1 MADKTYKSI
10 TRPYNNFLTRETDDS
25 SSNSFSSPP
34 TASNGAASSSSASS
48 SSSSNGS
55 VETMPV
61 RSDGNIG
68 DVWIKNFIR
77 SENWKPKRIGFYID
91 GRSGVAEFSKVFV
104 NGEVQAESG
113 WFGGES
119 GWMISHGTIKD
130 VAGVVGLSS
139 LVTLSDDVRFW
150 AGDVNPLVA
159 PFYVTKS
166 GVIAAS
172 SGTVGGCAL
181 SPTSI
186 GSSYFVSGP
195 LGFGWNVSNSGTAE
209 FQNVSIRGVIRT
221 SVFEKDTISA
231 VNGLVMI
238 SKADVLASDMTALN
252 TSTVTITGET
262 TFVANEVVRIKDGV
276 DDEWMLVTDASGAP
290 IYTVT
295 RDLAGSYVSD
305 VNPTWKKGTAVVSM
319 GVGAGSKTGF
329 VLLDSSS
336 AYSPFVDVYGRN
348 SNTYSDYSLHGR
360 FGWLKGITDADVGLA
375 TTDVWG
381 LYTDN
386 AYIKGVIV
394 ANTGYIGGNTG
405 WVIEAG
411 RMRDVA
417 GVVGMSSVITAGD
430 DIRFWAGHATMA
442 SAPFRVTESGALVA
456 TMATISG
463 SITATTGSI
472 GGWTVDADS
481 IKDVAGVVGLSSAV
495 TAGDDIRFWAGD
507 AIAASAPFRVTE
519 AGALVATSATVTGVI
534 NATSGKFG
542 TSTNY
547 WSVGATGL
555 RAVSASADVIIAY
568 GKTDF
573 GQDSTA
579 GFMLGY
585 DFSASAAKF
594 EVGSSASNMI
604 KYDGATL
611 SIRGSLNAD
620 DITAGTISGRTVKA
634 TGGAVDVWLDS
645 ADGQLKF
652 YSGST
657 KVGYVTGYNDGTHG
671 GSVEIQADNY
681 LHLKANKWLQVN
693 YNATGGSGEYL
704 IYNENTLVF
713 KLDDA
718 NNAFFAGSIQCGA
731 IIAGSSAVGCGAIT
745 STSDIR
751 CGGTFKSSDNSS
763 GIDTS
768 FYSLHWM
775 GQGGDKAIRYTR
787 KTVTVKDGLITA
799 LSAVSDWITPE
810 AI

>member
-1 MADKTYKSI
+1 
-10 TRPYNNFLTRETDDS
+10 
-25 SSNSFSSPP
+25 
-34 TASNGAASSSSASS
+34 
-48 SSSSNGS
+48 
-55 VETMPV
+55 
-61 RSDGNIG
+61 
-68 DVWIKNFIR
+68 
-77 SENWKPKRIGFYID
+77 
-91 GRSGVAEFSKVFV
+91 
-104 NGEVQAESG
+104 
-113 WFGGES
+113 
-119 GWMISHGTIKD
+119 
-130 VAGVVGLSS
+130 
-139 LVTLSDDVRFW
+139 
-150 AGDVNPLVA
+150 
-159 PFYVTKS
+159 
-166 GVIAAS
+166 
-172 SGTVGGCAL
+172 
-181 SPTSI
+181 
-186 GSSYFVSGP
+186 
-195 LGFGWNVSNSGTAE
+195 
-209 FQNVSIRGVIRT
+209 
-221 SVFEKDTISA
+221 
-231 VNGLVMI
+231 
-238 SKADVLASDMTALN
+238 
-252 TSTVTITGET
+252 
-262 TFVANEVVRIKDGV
+262 
-276 DDEWMLVTDASGAP
+276 
-290 IYTVT
+290 
-295 RDLAGSYVSD
+295 
-305 VNPTWKKGTAVVSM
+305 
-319 GVGAGSKTGF
+319 
-329 VLLDSSS
+329 
-336 AYSPFVDVYGRN
+336 VDVYGRN

-360 FGWLKGITDADVGLA
+360 FGWLKGITDADVGLS

-417 GVVGMSSVITAGD
+417 GVVGLSSVITAGD

-472 GGWTVDADS
+472 GGWIVDADS
-481 IKDVAGVVGLSSAV
+481 IKDVAGVVGLSSAI

-507 AIAASAPFRVTE
+507 AIASSAPFRVTE

-693 YNATGGSGEYL
+693 YNATGGTGEYL
-704 IYNENTLVF
+704 IYNESTLVF
-713 KLDDA
+713 SLNDA

-787 KTVTVKDGLITA
+787 KTVTVKDGLVTA
-799 LSAVSDWITPE
+799 LSAESGWITPE

>member
-1 MADKTYKSI
+1 
-10 TRPYNNFLTRETDDS
+10 
-25 SSNSFSSPP
+25 
-34 TASNGAASSSSASS
+34 
-48 SSSSNGS
+48 
-55 VETMPV
+55 MPV
-61 RSDGNIG
+61 KSDGGIG
-68 DVWIKNFIR
+68 DVWIRNFIR
-77 SENWKPKRIGFYID
+77 SESWKPKKIGFYID

-104 NGEVQAESG
+104 NGEIQAETGLIGGLNG
-113 WFGGES
+113 WVIGP
-119 GWMISHGTIKD
+119 GTIKD

-139 LVTLSDDVRFW
+139 VVTLSDDVRFW
-150 AGDVNPLVA
+150 AGNVDPLLA
-159 PFYVTKS
+159 PFSVTKT
-166 GVIAAS
+166 GVLAAS
-172 SGTVGGCAL
+172 SGTVGGCVLA
-181 SPTSI
+181 PTSI
-186 GSSYFVSGP
+186 GSDLFVSGP
-195 LGFGWNVSNSGTAE
+195 LGSGWNVSNTGFAE
-209 FQNVSIRGVIRT
+209 FQNVSIRGTIKT

-231 VNGLVMI
+231 VNGTVLI
-238 SKADVLASDMTALN
+238 SKADILGEDMTILN
-252 TSTVTITGET
+252 NSTVTISGQT
-262 TFVANEVVRIKDGV
+262 TFSVDEVVRIKDGI

-290 IYTVT
+290 IYTVV
-295 RDLAGSYVSD
+295 RDLAGTYTPD
-305 VNPTWKKGTAVVSM
+305 NNPEWKKGTAIVSM
-319 GVGAGSKTGF
+319 GVGTGSKTGF

-336 AYSPFVDVYGRN
+336 TYSPFVDVYGRN

-360 FGWLKGITDADVGLA
+360 FGWLKGITDSDVGLA

-394 ANTGYIGGNTG
+394 ANTGYIGGTTG

-411 RMRDVA
+411 RLRDVA
-417 GVVGMSSVITAGD
+417 GVVGLSSVVTAGD
-430 DIRFWAGHATMA
+430 DIRFWAGHATMG
-442 SAPFRVTESGALVA
+442 SAPFRVTESGALTA
-456 TMATISG
+456 TSATISG
-463 SITATTGSI
+463 SITATSGAL
-472 GGWTVDADS
+472 GGWVVDSTS
-481 IKDVAGVVGLSSAV
+481 IKDLASLVGLSSEV
-495 TAGDDIRFWAGD
+495 TAGDDIRFWAGH
-507 AIAASAPFRVTE
+507 ATPSLAMFRVTE
-519 AGALVATSATVTGVI
+519 AGNLTATSADITGAI

-542 TSTNY
+542 TATNY

-555 RAVSASADVIIAY
+555 RAVSASTDVIIGY

-579 GFMLGY
+579 GFLIGY
-585 DFSASAAKF
+585 DFSAAAAKF

-604 KYDGATL
+604 KYDGSTL

-652 YSGST
+652 YSGSA
-657 KVGYVTGYNDGTHG
+657 KVGYVTGYNDGSYG

-681 LHLKANKWLQVN
+681 LHLKANKWCQIN

-713 KLDDA
+713 KLNDS
-718 NNAFFAGSIQCGA
+718 NNAFFGGSIQCGA

-745 STSDIR
+745 STSDIK

-763 GIDTS
+763 GMDTS

-799 LSAVSDWITPE
+799 LSAESGWITPQ